1 MALPKT
7 FVSGEA
13 LYASDLN
20 DNNAYLETE
29 IGNAGPSFSTAGSDT
44 VALDFSGDSIVTRS
58 AAGDVTFTGANYTA
72 GKSSTVRIVCD
83 GTDRNLT
90 FPATWVWVSYTPASI
105 AASKTGVLAV
115 TSFGTSESNCVAAW
129 TVEV

>member
-44 VALDFSGDSIVTRS
+44 VALDFSG
-58 AAGDVTFTGANYTA
+58 TA
-72 GKSSTVRIVCD
+72 LSR
-83 GTDRNLT
+83 DR
-90 FPATWVWVSYTPASI
+90 PP
-105 AASKTGVLAV
+105 
-115 TSFGTSESNCVAAW
+115 GTSRLQAPTTRPESRRPFVLSATERTETLLSLPHGFGSLIPLLPLPPARLAYLPLHRS
-129 TVEV
+129 VRRSQIA